1 MIFMAETKPSDDL
14 IPVRTVDVENPQDFN
29 TTYKDWQAVR
39 IIRDNYF
46 DSWRLFFSFSFWLGA
61 TLIGVSGYVIVNRPF
76 QKQDAYLVGL
86 VGVAL
91 ILINLLLALHMF
103 LHSRR
108 IVENIRLIL
117 ERTGDAEFLAG
128 KVMNSYG
135 AAVMAAGTSFGFVCA
150 LFVWVYVFFIFYPSR
165 V

>member
-14 IPVRTVDVENPQDFN
+14 VPVGTIDVENPKDFN

-46 DSWRLFFSFSFWLGA
+46 DSWRMFFSFTFWLAA
-61 TLIGVSGYVIVNRPF
+61 TMIAVSGYVIVNRPF

-86 VGVAL
+86 IGVAL
-91 ILINLLLALHMF
+91 ISMNLLLALHMF
-103 LHSRR
+103 LHSKRL
-108 IVENIRLIL
+108 VENIRLIL
-117 ERTGDAEFLAG
+117 ERTGDAQFLAD
-128 KVMNSYG
+128 KVLSYRG
-135 AAVMAAGTSFGFVCA
+135 AAIMAAGTSVGFVCA
-150 LFVWVYVFFIFYPSR
+150 LFGWVYVFFIFYPSR